1 MKRFEKFIDSTDLAN
16 DDLKRFQQ
24 MFKQLWVD
32 SYTRIEFNA
41 FTNRSQQAST
51 ACDNFFES
59 FGVINGWY
67 YTVDQYSRIKHIE
80 HGLEDLK

>member
-24 MFKQLWVD
+24 MFEQLWVD

-51 ACDNFFES
+51 ACDDFF
-59 FGVINGWY
+59 
-67 YTVDQYSRIKHIE
+67 
-80 HGLEDLK
+80 